1 MKMYKILIP
10 LIFLILLSPVA
21 TAQTITIGVMPS
33 EVILDFYK
41 SESYNIQFNFWNDR
55 GSIDATYNLYPEDC
69 LKNIIKDYPKEV
81 LVPKGTTRTENPVK
95 VWITF
100 SRDNTGNKNCSIIV
114 TGKGVGVNESMYQA
128 IIKPSVAIKVIIY
141 QGFSESDY
149 SQPKISQ
156 SQGFLSEIVKLPAKI
171 IGAITDKT
179 TDKTGQVETVKKVTT
194 TTTTENQLHKQ
205 GEGKFNLLP
214 LALGIGIIGGISIL
228 VFYLFYKKPVFFF
241 FVLLVSIFIPSV
253 SATGTN
259 IPVEV
264 NISGIPPPPPPPIE
278 KIVLSVVP
286 VLTATGIVV
295 YLVRALTETEMNYKR
310 WIALGLTIII
320 SIVLI
325 AVLVS
330 VV

>member
-21 TAQTITIGVMPS
+21 IAQTITIGVMPS
-33 EVILDFYK
+33 EVTLDFYK
-41 SESYNIQFNFWNDR
+41 SESYNVQFNFWNDR
-55 GSIDATYNLYPEDC
+55 GTVDATYNLYPDEC

-95 VWITF
+95 VWMTF

-114 TGKGVGVNESMYQA
+114 TGKGVGVNESLYQA
-128 IIKPSVAIKVIIY
+128 IIKPSIAIKVIIY

-149 SQPKISQ
+149 SQPQISQ
-156 SQGFLSEIVKLPAKI
+156 SQGFISEIAKLPSKI
-171 IGAITDKT
+171 IGAITDNN
-179 TDKTGQVETVKKVTT
+179 KTGQGETVKVTT
-194 TTTTENQLHKQ
+194 TTTTGNQSHEQ
-205 GEGKFNLLP
+205 NEGKFNLLP
-214 LALGIGIIGGISIL
+214 FALGIIGGISIL
-228 VFYLFYKKPVFFF
+228 VFYFFYKKPVFFF
-241 FVLLVSIFIPSV
+241 FVVLLVLISIPLV
-253 SATGTN
+253 SAVGTN

-264 NISGIPPPPPPPIE
+264 NISGITPPPPPPPE

-295 YLVRALTETEMNYKR
+295 FLIRSFIGTPEMTYKR
-310 WIALGLTIII
+310 WIAIGITVTI